1 MAIRNCEEV
10 GENLQYIFKRL
21 KANHRLLKLLY
32 NTDKDPCN
40 YISERDSN
48 LDKIADELE
57 STEINYWDNVWKQK
71 IFERLIKVTPKF
83 DPQETA
89 RSSISFEVIKG
100 STDEKN
106 GEFRNVMIVA
116 HILVPLTQWTFKETN
131 LRPFAIMGEI
141 QKSLNGKKIN
151 GLGKITGGDFE
162 VNFLTDEISC
172 YVQKFWLTTYD

>member
-1 MAIRNCEEV
+1 MAIRNCEEI
-10 GENLQYIFKRL
+10 GENLQIIFKRL
-21 KANHRLLKLLY
+21 KANHRLLQLLY

-40 YISERDSN
+40 YISSRDSE

-57 STEINYWDNVWKQK
+57 TGAEYWDNIWRDK
-71 IFERLIKVTPKF
+71 IYEKLIKVTPRF
-83 DPQETA
+83 NPQETA

-100 STDEKN
+100 STNEEN
-106 GEFRNVMIVA
+106 GEFRDVMIAV
-116 HILVPLTQWTFKETN
+116 HIIIPLTQWVIKETN

-151 GLGKITGGDFE
+151 GLGKIIGGDFE
-162 VNFLTDEISC
+162 VNFLTDEVSC